1 MAQPKQRSG
10 GYAKGRAKRQ
20 EIIEAATVVF
30 GELGYPKTSMIEIAE
45 RCSLSRAGLAH
56 HFPTKESV
64 LSAVLAWRDT
74 VDTQRFRRADAP
86 DPDGPTILRALV
98 EMAAENTKVPGL
110 VGMYSCLAAE
120 AASPSHPAHD
130 YFVRRYDMVEQGI
143 RDALEDVRRSGG
155 LRPEVEPAQA
165 AISIVA
171 LMDGLQVYWLLR
183 GRPVDMAAHLRS
195 AISSMLT
202 VEL

>member
-1 MAQPKQRSG
+1 
-10 GYAKGRAKRQ
+10 
-20 EIIEAATVVF
+20 
-30 GELGYPKTSMIEIAE
+30 MIEIAE

-74 VDTQRFRRADAP
+74 VDGQRFRVDGTSQ
-86 DPDGPTILRALV
+86 PDGLTMLRAVV
-98 EMAAENTKVPGL
+98 ELAAENAKVPGL
-110 VGMYSCLAAE
+110 VGLYSCLAAE

-143 RDALEDVRRSGG
+143 RDALEDVRASGG